1 MICYHQF
8 RNNKYSLLSRAFTN
22 FLTLNLSVSEG
33 LEVRMDILAQRE
45 GGLVLQLFHSPHLN
59 INSQHS
65 LQNTSFNSLS
75 ENLMW
80 NWKKPPHIQFSYFSS
95 PFYLKVTGYCEKK
108 IHSYTLVDR
117 RVNLCNDKCDWQNQT
132 TVKQVSNVLITNVI
146 KNCYQLI
153 KTMKKFEKE
162 TRHWLYVFI
171 KISTVNS
178 AKCET
183 AAHTHDTFCP
193 LT

>member
-146 KNCYQLI
+146 ADRIGRHEELLPINQNYEKIWERNQTLVVCFHKNI
-153 KTMKKFEKE
+153 
-162 TRHWLYVFI
+162 
-171 KISTVNS
+171 NS
-178 AKCET
+178 
-183 AAHTHDTFCP
+183 
-193 LT
+193 